1 MKLPVFFKHK
11 VWRSLLI
18 WVGPCLLTTGF
29 VILGLGQ
36 GSRLLA
42 GLFVGVGGLITLV
55 AVEQRLGIVSRLSQ
69 RRSAQ
74 VGTNAIAATVAM
86 VVILG
91 CVNVLAVRFGVQVD
105 VTETQ
110 LFTLSPQTETL
121 VESLS
126 EPLTVW
132 IFEPVPD
139 SIDQTLL
146 KNYSRLNPNFRYVY
160 ADPAT
165 EVSAANRFGVEVI
178 GEVHLEYGRKTLLIQ
193 TLRQEESLSELQITN
208 GIEKILRDRQP
219 HVYFLQGHGEL
230 PLDPVEGGLYQ
241 AVTSLEEKGYQVSPL
256 DLAVET
262 QIPPDATVLVVASPE
277 RALFEGEVDAIATY
291 LDEGGSVFVLLD
303 PETFSGLEPLL
314 ADWGIELDGRL
325 VIDASGAGNAAN
337 LGPATPIVTQYGGHP
352 ITLDF
357 QNGISFYPLA
367 QAIRIDDA
375 EDVIATPLAITS
387 AESWAEQNVS
397 SETLEFDPDEDLEG
411 PLNLGVALTQTV
423 EADRVAARLAEL
435 DRDNELLSLDDPL
448 EVGEELGP
456 EPDAIDNDAA
466 ATADEDE
473 TPDEAET
480 DEEDEEEDEEDA
492 EPEARLVVFGNATFA
507 TNGWF
512 EQQLNGDMFLNSVKW
527 LADEDEQLLSIR
539 PKTLENRRII
549 LSVEQSR
556 LLGWLAVIVF
566 PALGFMMAGVIW
578 WQRR

>member
-1 MKLPVFFKHK
+1 MKLPVFLKHK

-18 WVGPCLLTTGF
+18 WVGPCLLTAGF

-36 GSRLLA
+36 GSRGLAALL
-42 GLFVGVGGLITLV
+42 LVVGGLITLV
-55 AVEQRLGIVSRLSQ
+55 AAGQRIGLLVQLSQ
-69 RRSAQ
+69 RRAAQ
-74 VGTNAIAATVAM
+74 VGTNAIAATVA
-86 VVILG
+86 VLVILG
-91 CVNVLAVRFGVQVD
+91 CVNVLAVRYAVQID
-105 VTETQ
+105 VTETK

-121 VESLS
+121 VESLT

-139 SIDQTLL
+139 AIDQTLL
-146 KNYSRLNPNFRYVY
+146 KNYGRLNPNFRYVY

-193 TLRQEESLSELQITN
+193 TLREEESLSELQITN

-230 PLDPVEGGLYQ
+230 PLEPVEGGLYQ

-256 DLAVET
+256 DLAIET
-262 QIPPDATVLVVASPE
+262 EIPLDATVVVVASPE

-314 ADWGIELDGRL
+314 ADWGIQLDGRL

-357 QNGISFYPLA
+357 QRGISFYPLA
-367 QAIRIDDA
+367 QAIRIEDADD
-375 EDVIATPLAITS
+375 VVATPLAITS

-411 PLNLGVALTQTV
+411 PLNLGVALTQAV
-423 EADRVAARLAEL
+423 DEDRVAERLAEL
-435 DRDNELLSLDDPL
+435 DRENNQLSLDGDDLLDL
-448 EVGEELGP
+448 ETELGP
-456 EPDAIDNDAA
+456 EEDAIAA
-466 ATADEDE
+466 DETESVDQDETADEDE
-473 TPDEAET
+473 DETPEEA
-480 DEEDEEEDEEDA
+480 A